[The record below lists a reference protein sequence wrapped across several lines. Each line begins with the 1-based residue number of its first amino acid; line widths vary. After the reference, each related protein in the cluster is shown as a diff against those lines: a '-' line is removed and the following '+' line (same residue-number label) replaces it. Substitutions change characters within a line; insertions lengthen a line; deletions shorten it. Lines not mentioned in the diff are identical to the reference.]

1 MENNVTDKIAENAE
15 TTALIVRDF
24 ELETPENPM
33 SEAELLAYL
42 ADVVGYMIEKK
53 LDYLLSLLYR
63 LDVSESKINHALM
76 PSNPEDAN
84 VALARLVIER
94 QKQRI
99 ATKRAYR
106 EQNPSSWNWDLDND
120 EWWIYFLDT
129 PQ

>member
-1 MENNVTDKIAENAE
+1 MTDKIAENAE

-33 SEAELLAYL
+33 SEAKLLAYL
-42 ADVVGYMIEKK
+42 ADVIGYMIEKK

-76 PSNPEDAN
+76 PGNPEDAN

-106 EQNPSSWNWDLDND
+106 EQNPSNWNWDLDD
-120 EWWIYFLDT
+120 
-129 PQ
+129 